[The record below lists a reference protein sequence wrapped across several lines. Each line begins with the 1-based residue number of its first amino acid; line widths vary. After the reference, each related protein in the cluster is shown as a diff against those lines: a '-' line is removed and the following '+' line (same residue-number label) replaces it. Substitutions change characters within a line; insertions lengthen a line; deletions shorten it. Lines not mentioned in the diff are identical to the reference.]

1 MPDAYSARPVCLCAA
16 TLGLIPGD
24 AVEQVSAINLKLICN
39 SNELLLHTGNF
50 ITIRLELIKNHA
62 SKLRV

>member
-1 MPDAYSARPVCLCAA
+1 MHTALGLSVCVLLPLAF
-16 TLGLIPGD
+16 LIPGD